1 MKKILI
7 LIVAFAAMAG
17 SIMYTNLL
25 ANRLAEEEHQRMNIW
40 AEATRQFILAEP
52 GEDINFVSSII
63 EGNTSIP
70 VFMTDQDGR
79 YMFSRNVN
87 LPKRLQQEGK
97 EEEVTA
103 YYQKEV
109 DRLRESTEPIEVRLG
124 PDMVQYIYYDESNL
138 LRQLQYLPYIQLLL
152 ILAFGLIA
160 AISIAATQR
169 AEKNKVWVGLSKET
183 AHQLGTPI
191 SSLYAWN
198 EILKAQYPNDPSF
211 LEIERDI
218 HRLSTITERFSKI
231 GSRPKLTPTA
241 VRPIMEDTIRYM
253 QSRTSSRILY
263 YVSADNL
270 RKETEALLA
279 APLFAWVIENLIKN
293 AVDAME
299 GEGSISIKMNETER
313 HILIDVRD
321 TGKGIERRL
330 WRRIFQSGYTTK
342 QRGWG
347 LGLSLAKR
355 IICDYH
361 HGRIFVLH
369 SEIGKGTTF
378 RISIKKC

>member
-211 LEIERDI
+211 QEIERDI

>member
-97 EEEVTA
+97 EEEMTA

-211 LEIERDI
+211 QEIERDI

-263 YVSADNL
+263 YISADNL

>member
-17 SIMYTNLL
+17 SIMYTNHL
-25 ANRLAEEEHQRMNIW
+25 AHQLAEEEHQRMNIW

-79 YMFSRNVN
+79 YMFSRNVK
-87 LPKRLQQEGK
+87 LPKRLQQEGR
-97 EEEVTA
+97 EEEVAA

-211 LEIERDI
+211 QEIERDI

-241 VRPIMEDTIRYM
+241 VKPIVEDTIRYM

-263 YVSADNL
+263 YISADNL
-270 RKETEALLA
+270 RQETEALLA

-299 GEGSISIKMNETER
+299 GEGSISIKMSETDR

-321 TGKGIERRL
+321 TGKGIERRY

-355 IICDYH
+355 IISDYH
-361 HGRIFVLH
+361 HGSIYVLH

-378 RISIKKC
+378 RISLKKC

>member
-211 LEIERDI
+211 QEIERDI
-218 HRLSTITERFSKI
+218 HPLSTITERFSKI

>member
-52 GEDINFVSSII
+52 SEDINFVSSII

-109 DRLRESTEPIEVRLG
+109 DRLRECTEPIEVRLG

-211 LEIERDI
+211 QEIERDI

-241 VRPIMEDTIRYM
+241 VKPIVEDTIRYM

>member
-109 DRLRESTEPIEVRLG
+109 DRLRENTEPIEVRLG

-241 VRPIMEDTIRYM
+241 VKPIVEDTIRYM

>member
-241 VRPIMEDTIRYM
+241 VKPIVEDTIRYM

-263 YVSADNL
+263 YVSADNFC
-270 RKETEALLA
+270 KETEALLA

>member
-211 LEIERDI
+211 QEIERDI

-263 YVSADNL
+263 YISADNL

>member
-17 SIMYTNLL
+17 SIMYTNHL
-25 ANRLAEEEHQRMNIW
+25 ANQLAEEENQRMNIW

-79 YMFSRNVN
+79 YMFSRNVK
-87 LPKRLQQEGK
+87 LPKRLQQEGH

-109 DRLRESTEPIEVRLG
+109 DRLRENTEPIEVRLG
-124 PDMVQYIYYDESNL
+124 SDMVQYIYYDESNL

-211 LEIERDI
+211 QEIERDI

-231 GSRPKLTPTA
+231 GSRPQLTPTA
-241 VRPIMEDTIRYM
+241 VRPIVEETIRYM

-263 YVSADNL
+263 YISADNL
-270 RKETEALLA
+270 RQETEALLA

-299 GEGSISIKMNETER
+299 GEGSISIKMSETDR

-321 TGKGIERRL
+321 TGKGIERRY

-355 IICDYH
+355 IISDYH
-361 HGRIFVLH
+361 HGSIYVLH

-378 RISIKKC
+378 RISLKKC

>member
-241 VRPIMEDTIRYM
+241 VKPIVEDTIRYM

-321 TGKGIERRL
+321 KGKGIERRL

>member
-17 SIMYTNLL
+17 SIMYTNHL
-25 ANRLAEEEHQRMNIW
+25 ANQLAEEENQRMNIW

-79 YMFSRNVN
+79 YMFSRNVK
-87 LPKRLQQEGK
+87 LPKRLQQEGH

-109 DRLRESTEPIEVRLG
+109 DRLRENTEPIEVRLG
-124 PDMVQYIYYDESNL
+124 SDMVQYIYYDESNL

-211 LEIERDI
+211 QEIERDI

-231 GSRPKLTPTA
+231 GSRPQLTPTA
-241 VRPIMEDTIRYM
+241 VRPIVEETIRYM
-253 QSRTSSRILY
+253 QSRTYTRILY
-263 YVSADNL
+263 YISADNL
-270 RKETEALLA
+270 RQETEALLA

-299 GEGSISIKMNETER
+299 GEGSISIKMSETDR

-321 TGKGIERRL
+321 TGKGIERRY

-355 IICDYH
+355 IISDYH
-361 HGRIFVLH
+361 HGSIYVLH

-378 RISIKKC
+378 RISLKKC

>member
-211 LEIERDI
+211 QEIERDI

-231 GSRPKLTPTA
+231 GSRPQLTPTA
-241 VRPIMEDTIRYM
+241 VKPIVEDTIRYM

-263 YVSADNL
+263 YISADNL

>member
-152 ILAFGLIA
+152 ILDFGLIA

-241 VRPIMEDTIRYM
+241 VKPIVEDTIRYM

>member
-231 GSRPKLTPTA
+231 GSRPKLTPT
-241 VRPIMEDTIRYM
+241 VVKPIVEDTIRYM

>member
-40 AEATRQFILAEP
+40 AEATRQFILADP

-103 YYQKEV
+103 YYQNEV

-211 LEIERDI
+211 QEIERDI

>member
-7 LIVAFAAMAG
+7 LIVAFAAIAG
-17 SIMYTNLL
+17 SIMYTNHL
-25 ANRLAEEEHQRMNIW
+25 AHQLAEEEHQRMNIW

-79 YMFSRNVN
+79 YMFSRNVS
-87 LPKRLQQEGK
+87 LPKRLQQEGH

-109 DRLRESTEPIEVRLG
+109 DRLRENTEPIEVRLG

-211 LEIERDI
+211 QEIERDI

-231 GSRPKLTPTA
+231 GSRPQLTPTA
-241 VRPIMEDTIRYM
+241 VRPIVEETIRYM

-263 YVSADNL
+263 YISVDNL
-270 RKETEALLA
+270 RQETEALLA

-299 GEGSISIKMNETER
+299 GEGSISINMHETDR

-321 TGKGIERRL
+321 TGKGIERRY

-355 IICDYH
+355 IISDYH
-361 HGRIFVLH
+361 HGSIYVLH

-378 RISIKKC
+378 RISLKKC

>member
-17 SIMYTNLL
+17 SIMYTNHL
-25 ANRLAEEEHQRMNIW
+25 ANQLVEEEHQRMNIW

-211 LEIERDI
+211 QEIERDI

-241 VRPIMEDTIRYM
+241 VKPIVEDTIRYM

>member
-1 MKKILI
+1 M
-7 LIVAFAAMAG
+7 
-17 SIMYTNLL
+17 
-25 ANRLAEEEHQRMNIW
+25 
-40 AEATRQFILAEP
+40 
-52 GEDINFVSSII
+52 
-63 EGNTSIP
+63 
-70 VFMTDQDGR
+70 
-79 YMFSRNVN
+79 
-87 LPKRLQQEGK
+87 
-97 EEEVTA
+97 
-103 YYQKEV
+103 
-109 DRLRESTEPIEVRLG
+109 
-124 PDMVQYIYYDESNL
+124 
-138 LRQLQYLPYIQLLL
+138 
-152 ILAFGLIA
+152 
-160 AISIAATQR
+160 
-169 AEKNKVWVGLSKET
+169 WVGLSKET

-218 HRLSTITERFSKI
+218 HRLSTITELFSKI

-241 VRPIMEDTIRYM
+241 VKPIVEDTIRYM

-378 RISIKKC
+378 RISIKKCECRISNISFVLLFIGGFANSL

>member
-17 SIMYTNLL
+17 SIMYTNHL
-25 ANRLAEEEHQRMNIW
+25 ANQLAEEEHQRMNIW

-79 YMFSRNVN
+79 YMFSRNVK
-87 LPKRLQQEGK
+87 LPKRLQQEGR

-109 DRLRESTEPIEVRLG
+109 DRLRENTEPIEVRLG

-160 AISIAATQR
+160 AFSIAATQR

-211 LEIERDI
+211 QEIERDI

-231 GSRPKLTPTA
+231 GSRPKLTPPA
-241 VRPIMEDTIRYM
+241 VKPIVEDTIRYM

>member
-211 LEIERDI
+211 QEIERDI

-361 HGRIFVLH
+361 YGRIFVLH